1 MRYSSRRLWLGLV
14 AFTMSFAVP
23 LYWAGVGPLFA
34 ELQKVSPRLIA
45 AALTMVAVGWAFN
58 AARLRL
64 LTANVGITVPRR
76 RAYAVVISTEFAGA
90 ATPGGVGGP
99 LTYLYLL
106 RRHGLD
112 SARAASLYAVD
123 HIMDLAFFA
132 TAFPLALLV
141 FALGG
146 SLDDPLWFSLAI
158 LGPLSGGVVTVIALM
173 RHYRPLMRGM
183 GRMLRWLRISLRR
196 RQRIARWIIQ
206 FRHAIGLLLAMPRH
220 RLALLY
226 LYCAGHWLLRYS
238 VLPLVLFGLG
248 QNVPWSYLFLVQ
260 GALLFAGQLSML
272 PGGAGGVELGFAAL
286 LAAWLDPGT
295 LALGLLLWRF
305 VTFYWYLLLG
315 APVFAITTGR
325 VSRLLLDDDVSRA
338 GQEPGVRTE

>member
-1 MRYSSRRLWLGLV
+1 MRRGSRRLWLGVIAL
-14 AFTMSFAVP
+14 AISFAVP
-23 LYWAGVGPLFA
+23 FYWAGFAPLLK
-34 ELQKVSPRLIA
+34 ELRKVSPQLIA
-45 AALTMVAVGWAFN
+45 EALAMVALGWAFN

-64 LTANVGITVPRR
+64 LTANVGVTLPRR
-76 RAYAVVISTEFAGA
+76 RAYPLVISTEFAGA

-99 LTYLYLL
+99 LTYVYLL

-123 HIMDLAFFA
+123 HLMDLAFFA

-141 FALGG
+141 FILGG
-146 SLDDPLWFSLAI
+146 SLDDPLWFALAI

-183 GRMLRWLRISLRR
+183 GRVLRRLRVSLHR

-206 FRHAIGLLLAMPRH
+206 FRHAIGLLLAMPRR

-226 LYCAGHWLLRYS
+226 LFCAGHWLLRYS
-238 VLPLVLFGLG
+238 ILPLVLLGLG
-248 QNVPWSYLFLVQ
+248 HAVPWSYLFLVQ

-305 VTFYWYLLLG
+305 ATFYWYLLLG
-315 APVFAITTGR
+315 APVFAVTTGR
-325 VSRLLLDDDVSRA
+325 VTRELLEGDSSRT
-338 GQEPGVRTE
+338 G

>member
-1 MRYSSRRLWLGLV
+1 VNICAAWLGLTAEPPQSPPV
-14 AFTMSFAVP
+14 A
-23 LYWAGVGPLFA
+23 GPACAHRKL
-34 ELQKVSPRLIA
+34 
-45 AALTMVAVGWAFN
+45 
-58 AARLRL
+58 
-64 LTANVGITVPRR
+64 R
-76 RAYAVVISTEFAGA
+76 RAAV
-90 ATPGGVGGP
+90 
-99 LTYLYLL
+99 L

-141 FALGG
+141 FTLGG
-146 SLDDPLWFSLAI
+146 SLDDPLWFALAI
-158 LGPLSGGVVTVIALM
+158 LGPLSGGVATVIALM

-183 GRMLRWLRISLRR
+183 GRVL
-196 RQRIARWIIQ
+196 RWIIQ

-248 QNVPWSYLFLVQ
+248 QDVPWSYLFLVQ
-260 GALLFAGQLSML
+260 GTLLFAGQLSML

-325 VSRLLLDDDVSRA
+325 VSRLLLNEDVSRA
-338 GQEPGVRTE
+338 GQEQGVRTD

>member
-1 MRYSSRRLWLGLV
+1 MKRISRRLWLGLGALSV
-14 AFTMSFAVP
+14 SLAVP
-23 LYWAGVGPLFA
+23 MLWGGVGPLLA
-34 ELQKVSPRLIA
+34 GIRTVPPELIA
-45 AALTMVAVGWAFN
+45 AALAMVVIGWAFN

-64 LTANVGITVPRR
+64 LTANVGVAIPRR
-76 RAYAVVISTEFAGA
+76 RAYALVISTEFAGA

-106 RRHGLD
+106 RQHGLN

-123 HIMDLAFFA
+123 HIMDLAFFS
-132 TAFPLALLV
+132 TAFPLALIV
-141 FALGG
+141 FTLGG
-146 SLDDPLWFSLAI
+146 RLGDPLWFALAI
-158 LGPLSGGVVTVIALM
+158 LGPLTGGVLAVFALM

-183 GRMLRWLRISLRR
+183 GRVLRWLRVSRRR
-196 RQRIARWIIQ
+196 RQRFARWIIQ
-206 FRHAIGLLLAMPRH
+206 FRHAVGLLFAMPRH

-248 QNVPWSYLFLVQ
+248 QTVPWSYLFLVQ

-286 LAAWLDPGT
+286 LAAWLDPDT

-315 APVFAITTGR
+315 APVFTITTGR
-325 VSRLLLDDDVSRA
+325 ATRRLLEGDGHGLCDY
-338 GQEPGVRTE
+338 